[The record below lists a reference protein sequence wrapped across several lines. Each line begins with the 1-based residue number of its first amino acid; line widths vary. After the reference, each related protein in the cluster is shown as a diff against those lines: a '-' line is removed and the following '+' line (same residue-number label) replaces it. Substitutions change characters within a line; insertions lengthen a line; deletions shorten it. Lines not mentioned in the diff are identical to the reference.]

1 MTYGRIYPEA
11 GDLHTQPDS
20 SSTDDLTRHSQF
32 KASFLTGKSMTRAG
46 RFHLTTTHDHLGL

>member
-32 KASFLTGKSMTRAG
+32 KASFLTGK
-46 RFHLTTTHDHLGL
+46 